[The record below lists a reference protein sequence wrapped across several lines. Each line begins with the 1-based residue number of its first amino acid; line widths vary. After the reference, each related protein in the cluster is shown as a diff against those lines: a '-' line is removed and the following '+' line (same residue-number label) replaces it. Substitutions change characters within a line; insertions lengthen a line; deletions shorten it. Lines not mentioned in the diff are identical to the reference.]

1 MTADAP
7 TIRMLKKYEDTA
19 PPQMFLSSLFQ
30 TPPENYHDSGKVT
43 VDVIRNDPRIAVP
56 LPGGMTGTRKVE
68 MTKYQNKEFEP
79 AVFDTEAQISSFNS
93 FKRAAGVDPFDP
105 ESGRLKQIVDES
117 FSVIR
122 QLDGMTRRGV
132 ELMCAQTLTSGVIS
146 LVDST
151 GTVVFTI
158 DFQPKGTHFVTPTA
172 WAADG
177 STGDPEGDV
186 SALCEVVRRDGKL
199 PVTQLIAG
207 RVAIQRLLVSAKIR
221 ANLNLWNVN
230 FGKIDPVARR
240 PGGAQFHGV
249 IQLGTEMVELWSYKE
264 TYIHPQTLA
273 QTPFLPDNKV
283 ILRAPDGRLDLT
295 YGSIPTIVP
304 PDGRVASYLP
314 ARMSNAQSGF
324 DVSINAYVT
333 PDGKHLALEVGTRP
347 LPIPTALDTFG
358 CLTVF

>member
-1 MTADAP
+1 MPSEATF
-7 TIRMLKKYEDTA
+7 RMLKKYEDTA

-30 TPPENYHDSGKVT
+30 TPPENYHDSQKVT
-43 VDVIRNDPRIAVP
+43 VDVVRNDPRVAVP
-56 LPGGMTGTRKVE
+56 IPGGMNGTRKVE

-79 AVFDTEAQISSFNS
+79 AVFDTEVQIASFNS
-93 FKRAAGVDPFDP
+93 FKRVPGVDPFDP
-105 ESGRLKQIVDES
+105 QAGLLNQIVPEAMS
-117 FSVIR
+117 HIR
-122 QLDGMTRRGV
+122 AVDAMTRRGV
-132 ELMCAQTLTSGVIS
+132 ELQCAQVLTTGAIS
-146 LVDST
+146 SVDA
-151 GTVVFTI
+151 GGAVVFAI

-186 SALCEVVRRDGKL
+186 SALAEVVRRDGKL

-207 RVAIQRLLVSAKIR
+207 RIAIQRLLISAKIR

-230 FGKIDPVARR
+230 FGKIEPVVRR
-240 PGGAQFHGV
+240 PGGAMFHGT

-273 QTPFLPDNKV
+273 QTPFIPDNKV

-304 PDGRVASYLP
+304 PDARVAQFLP
-314 ARMSNAQSGF
+314 SRMSNPQNGF

-333 PDGKHLALEVGTRP
+333 PDNKHLALEVGTRA
-347 LPIPTALDTFG
+347 LAIPTALDTFG